1 MPDKKEKESQVVVI
15 NDVEYKVDDLTEKK
29 VDDLTEKQV
38 MLVNHVADLDR
49 KLAQSQFNL
58 DQLQG
63 GREFFMK
70 KLEME
75 LENEEVATVESD

>member
-15 NDVEYKVDDLTEKK
+15 NDVEYKVDDLTEQ
-29 VDDLTEKQV
+29 QV

-63 GREFFMK
+63 GREHFMK
-70 KLEME
+70 KLEVE
-75 LENEEVATVESD
+75 LESHEDVAVVEPG

>member
-15 NDVEYKVDDLTEKK
+15 NDVEYKVDDLTEQ
-29 VDDLTEKQV
+29 QV

-70 KLEME
+70 KLEVE
-75 LENEEVATVESD
+75 LESDEDVAVVEPG

>member
-1 MPDKKEKESQVVVI
+1 MADKTQKEQQTIVI
-15 NDVEYKVDDLTEKK
+15 NDVEYKPEDLNE
-29 VDDLTEKQV
+29 EQV

-49 KLAQSQFNL
+49 KIQSSMFNL

-70 KLEME
+70 KLEE
-75 LENEEVATVESD
+75 ALENQDDETEAEVV

>member
-1 MPDKKEKESQVVVI
+1 MSDKKQKEQQTVVI
-15 NDVEYKVDDLTEKK
+15 NDVEYKPEDLNE
-29 VDDLTEKQV
+29 EQV

-49 KLAQSQFNL
+49 KIGSSMFNL

-70 KLEME
+70 KLEKA
-75 LENEEVATVESD
+75 LEEPEEAEVVE

>member
-1 MPDKKEKESQVVVI
+1 MKMPDKKEKESQVVVI
-15 NDVEYKVDDLTEKK
+15 NDVEYKVDDLSEQ
-29 VDDLTEKQV
+29 QV

-49 KLAQSQFNL
+49 KLASSQFNL

-70 KLEME
+70 KLEAE
-75 LENEEVATVESD
+75 LEDEEVVAVESN

>member
-1 MPDKKEKESQVVVI
+1 MSDKKQKEQQTVVI
-15 NDVEYKVDDLTEKK
+15 NDVEYKPEDLNE
-29 VDDLTEKQV
+29 EQV

-49 KLAQSQFNL
+49 KIGSSMFNL

-70 KLEME
+70 KLEKALGE
-75 LENEEVATVESD
+75 KDEEAEVVE

>member
-1 MPDKKEKESQVVVI
+1 MPDKKEKKKVKVVVI
-15 NDVEYKVDDLTEKK
+15 NDVEYKVDDLTEQ
-29 VDDLTEKQV
+29 QV

-63 GREFFMK
+63 GREHFMK
-70 KLEME
+70 KLEVE
-75 LENEEVATVESD
+75 LEDVEGVAVVKSD

>member
-1 MPDKKEKESQVVVI
+1 MAEKTQKEQQTVVI
-15 NDVEYKVDDLTEKK
+15 NDVEYRPEDLNE
-29 VDDLTEKQV
+29 EQV

-49 KLAQSQFNL
+49 KIQGSMFNL

-70 KLEME
+70 KLEKA
-75 LENEEVATVESD
+75 LEEDNDKEAEVVE

>member
-1 MPDKKEKESQVVVI
+1 MMAEKTKKEQQTVVI
-15 NDVEYKVDDLTEKK
+15 NDVEYKPEDLNE
-29 VDDLTEKQV
+29 EQV

-49 KLAQSQFNL
+49 KIQGSMFNL

-70 KLEME
+70 KLEKA
-75 LENEEVATVESD
+75 LEEDNDTEAEVVE

>member
-1 MPDKKEKESQVVVI
+1 MAKKKEKEQQSVVI
-15 NDVEYKVDDLTEKK
+15 NDVEYKPEDFNE
-29 VDDLTEKQV
+29 EQV

-49 KLAQSQFNL
+49 KIQGSMFNL

-70 KLEME
+70 KLEKA
-75 LENEEVATVESD
+75 LEDNNEDAEVVK

>member
-15 NDVEYKVDDLTEKK
+15 NDVEYKVDDLTEQ
-29 VDDLTEKQV
+29 QV

-63 GREFFMK
+63 GREHFMK
-70 KLEME
+70 KLELE
-75 LENEEVATVESD
+75 LEENEEVATVESD

>member
-15 NDVEYKVDDLTEKK
+15 NDVEYKVDDLTEQ
-29 VDDLTEKQV
+29 QV

>member
-1 MPDKKEKESQVVVI
+1 MSDKKQKEQQTVVI
-15 NDVEYKVDDLTEKK
+15 NDVEYKPEDLNE
-29 VDDLTEKQV
+29 EQV

-49 KLAQSQFNL
+49 KIGSSMFNL

-70 KLEME
+70 KLEKA
-75 LENEEVATVESD
+75 LEEPEEEVKVDK

>member
-15 NDVEYKVDDLTEKK
+15 NDVEYKVDDLTEQ
-29 VDDLTEKQV
+29 QV

-49 KLAQSQFNL
+49 KLASSQFNI

-70 KLEME
+70 KLELE
-75 LENEEVATVESD
+75 LEKDEEVATVESD

>member
-1 MPDKKEKESQVVVI
+1 MPDKTKKEDQVVVI
-15 NDVEYKVDDLTEKK
+15 NDVEYKVDDLTEQ
-29 VDDLTEKQV
+29 QV

-49 KLAQSQFNL
+49 KLASSQFNI

-70 KLEME
+70 KLELE
-75 LENEEVATVESD
+75 LEKDEEVATVESD

>member
-15 NDVEYKVDDLTEKK
+15 NDVEYKVDDMSEQ
-29 VDDLTEKQV
+29 QV
-38 MLVNHVADLDR
+38 LLVNHVADLDR
-49 KLAQSQFNL
+49 KLAGSQFNI

-70 KLEME
+70 KLEAE
-75 LENEEVATVESD
+75 LKNEEVATVESD

>member
-15 NDVEYKVDDLTEKK
+15 NDVEYKVDDLTEQ
-29 VDDLTEKQV
+29 QV

-70 KLEME
+70 KLEVE
-75 LENEEVATVESD
+75 LENDEEVATVESD

>member
-15 NDVEYKVDDLTEKK
+15 NDVEYKVDDLTEQ
-29 VDDLTEKQV
+29 QV

-49 KLAQSQFNL
+49 KLAGSQFNI

-70 KLEME
+70 KLEAE
-75 LENEEVATVESD
+75 LKNEEVATVESD

>member
-1 MPDKKEKESQVVVI
+1 MPDKKQKDNQVVVI
-15 NDVEYKVDDLTEKK
+15 NDVEYNPEDFSE
-29 VDDLTEKQV
+29 EQA

-49 KLAQSQFNL
+49 KIAGSQFNL

-70 KLEME
+70 RLEKD
-75 LENEEVATVESD
+75 LEDNPVVSKEESKVEVQS

>member
-1 MPDKKEKESQVVVI
+1 MMADKTKKEQQTIVI
-15 NDVEYKVDDLTEKK
+15 NDVEYKPEDLNE
-29 VDDLTEKQV
+29 EQV

-49 KLAQSQFNL
+49 KIQGSMFNL

-70 KLEME
+70 KLEE
-75 LENEEVATVESD
+75 ALENQDSEAEVVE

>member
-1 MPDKKEKESQVVVI
+1 MMAKKKQKEQQSVVI
-15 NDVEYKVDDLTEKK
+15 NDVEYKPEDFNE
-29 VDDLTEKQV
+29 EQV

-49 KLAQSQFNL
+49 KIQGSMFNL

-70 KLEME
+70 KLEKA
-75 LENEEVATVESD
+75 LENNNEDAEVVK

>member
-15 NDVEYKVDDLTEKK
+15 NDVEYKVDDLTEQ
-29 VDDLTEKQV
+29 QV

-70 KLEME
+70 KLEVE
-75 LENEEVATVESD
+75 LESDEEVVTVESD

>member
-1 MPDKKEKESQVVVI
+1 MSDKKQKEQQTVVI
-15 NDVEYKVDDLTEKK
+15 NDVEYKPEDFSE
-29 VDDLTEKQV
+29 EQA

-49 KLAQSQFNL
+49 KIQSSMFNL

-70 KLEME
+70 KLEKA
-75 LENEEVATVESD
+75 LEEEDKEAEVVN

>member
-1 MPDKKEKESQVVVI
+1 MPDKTKKEDQVVVI
-15 NDVEYKVDDLTEKK
+15 NDVEYKVDDLTEQ
-29 VDDLTEKQV
+29 QV

-49 KLAQSQFNL
+49 KLASSQFNL

-70 KLEME
+70 KLELE
-75 LENEEVATVESD
+75 LEKDEEVATVESD